1 MKVWP
6 SCLILSG
13 FQASSFT
20 VGHCALGT
28 APLKTSVSL
37 VLQILPITPHS
48 SCLFYI
54 NFLIPCVVCIPGN
67 KLRFSGECVC
77 LKASYQSFIS
87 FLHRLGTSQR
97 KHPVL
102 CSYKPGSHRF
112 FCIKCSPEH
121 GLICACK

>member
-37 VLQILPITPHS
+37 VLQILPITPRS

-54 NFLIPCVVCIPGN
+54 NYSIPCVVCIPGN
-67 KLRFSGECVC
+67 ELMFLDLVVSAFALRHLTSPLSLF
-77 LKASYQSFIS
+77 FI
-87 FLHRLGTSQR
+87 G
-97 KHPVL
+97 
-102 CSYKPGSHRF
+102 
-112 FCIKCSPEH
+112 
-121 GLICACK
+121 